1 MWPAIIAAGLG
12 CWALKLSGMSLPARV
27 LERPFVGRVA
37 NLIPVSLLA
46 ALIVVQVFTG
56 GPGLVLDARALALAY
71 AAIALSLR
79 APFLVVVFGAAGVAA
94 VARLIG

>member
-1 MWPAIIAAGLG
+1 MWAAIIVAGLG

-27 LERPFVGRVA
+27 LERPSVARVA
-37 NLIPVSLLA
+37 NLIPVAVLA

-56 GPGLVLDARALALAY
+56 RPGLVLDARALALAY

-79 APFLVVVFGAAGVAA
+79 APFLVVVFGAAAVAA
-94 VARLIG
+94 LARLVA

>member
-1 MWPAIIAAGLG
+1 MWTAIIVAGLG
-12 CWALKLSGMSLPARV
+12 CWALKLCGLSLPPNV
-27 LERPFVGRVA
+27 LERPLVGRVA
-37 NLIPVSLLA
+37 NLIPIALLA
-46 ALIVVQVFTG
+46 ALIVVQVFTA
-56 GPGLVLDARALALAY
+56 GPGLVVDARALALAY